1 MADFSTRRTSKE
13 RCCAATIAPAAA
25 NSDERAAVSLAAGGV
40 IAAAGTWTCG
50 VREGNAAWMAAEA
63 VANALVASVH
73 ELAVFRSPACAEG
86 VFDSKWGSLLGGASG
101 MTSRA
106 RQRACIDRVA
116 VPAGGS
122 SGFARALIP
131 IDVCYPGRSLPGHG
145 NPFRP
150 LPPPPEAPS
159 ALRKPAWLKV
169 PLPGGPDHGRLKTL
183 TRKLGL
189 HGLRGSALP
198 QYRRVLEGRARDHDP
213 DGAGRRVHA
222 RLPVLRGENR
232 QAGGG
237 ARSAGAAHV
246 GQAIAALGL
255 RYVVITSVD
264 RDDLPD
270 GGSAHYAEC
279 IRQVR
284 LQSPETAIETLT
296 PDYQGSDL
304 ATLMSARP
312 DVFAHN
318 VEVVSRLQ
326 RRIRDPRCSF
336 ERSLETCAA
345 RRRSTPICSRS
356 RP

>member
-122 SGFARALIP
+122 GFARALIP

-189 HGLRGSALP
+189 
-198 QYRRVLEGRARDHDP
+198 YTVCEEARCP
-213 DGAGRRVHA
+213 NIGECWKGEHA
-222 RLPVLRGENR
+222 
-232 QAGGG
+232 
-237 ARSAGAAHV
+237 
-246 GQAIAALGL
+246 
-255 RYVVITSVD
+255 TM
-264 RDDLPD
+264 
-270 GGSAHYAEC
+270 
-279 IRQVR
+279 
-284 LQSPETAIETLT
+284 
-296 PDYQGSDL
+296 
-304 ATLMSARP
+304 TLMVLGDECTRACRFCAVKTVKQAAAPDPLEPART
-312 DVFAHN
+312 
-318 VEVVSRLQ
+318 SGR
-326 RRIRDPRCSF
+326 
-336 ERSLETCAA
+336 
-345 RRRSTPICSRS
+345 RS
-356 RP
+356 RPWACATS